1 MPRTTDRCLS
11 IGIGA
16 ARIARK
22 NCRAASHP
30 STSCKVVALASRDKK
45 KATPLFQRC
54 LAQSLRPAP
63 IVYGGESSY
72 ATLLADTSCEA
83 VYIPLPSRLH
93 YKYVISALK
102 SGKHVLL
109 EKPVA
114 NSADE
119 YREMLKAAEE
129 NGRFLMDGTMFVHH
143 PRTHSFIKSVP
154 GATRVHF
161 NFTFDGDE
169 SFHQNDIRTKK
180 DGDFMGLLEI

>member
-1 MPRTTDRCLS
+1 MPQTADRSLS
-11 IGIGA
+11 IGILGA

-30 STSCKVVALASRDKK
+30 STSCKVVALASRDKEK
-45 KATPLFQRC
+45 GDTFDSEVFSTIP
-54 LAQSLRPAP
+54 SPAP

-119 YREMLKAAEE
+119 YREMLKAAGE
-129 NGRFLMDGTMFVHH
+129 NGRF
-143 PRTHSFIKSVP
+143 
-154 GATRVHF
+154 
-161 NFTFDGDE
+161 
-169 SFHQNDIRTKK
+169 
-180 DGDFMGLLEI
+180 